1 MKPLDAANRL
11 REVSDLIARGAPL
24 PLHLRHWICRAFEA
38 WQGDSTETLDRLLGL
53 VSRSGGK
60 LHAKSKLPA
69 RDQAIRAYAGTLSGC
84 QTDRARIMATQF
96 RAQRQGRTEAP
107 VIADMRLRYGRLPE
121 SVPQLSRILA
131 GRTAAS
137 ESLSRATI

>member
-1 MKPLDAANRL
+1 
-11 REVSDLIARGAPL
+11 
-24 PLHLRHWICRAFEA
+24 
-38 WQGDSTETLDRLLGL
+38 
-53 VSRSGGK
+53 
-60 LHAKSKLPA
+60 
-69 RDQAIRAYAGTLSGC
+69 
-84 QTDRARIMATQF
+84 MATQF